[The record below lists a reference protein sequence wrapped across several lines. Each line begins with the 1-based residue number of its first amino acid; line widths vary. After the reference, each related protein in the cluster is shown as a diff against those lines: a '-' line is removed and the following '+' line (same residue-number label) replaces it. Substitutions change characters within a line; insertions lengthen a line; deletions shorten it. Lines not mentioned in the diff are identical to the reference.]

1 MRWVSSTLLVLGLST
16 FGTLA
21 WADATSGAA
30 AQALFEEGKK
40 LSAAGNFAAA
50 CPKFAESQKL
60 DPGAGTLLHLGNCY
74 EKTGRTASAW
84 ATYIDAASA
93 AKAQGRNDWAENAK
107 TRAGALEPRLSRV
120 TIVVKERVPGL
131 EVRRDEVVL
140 SEGAFGVAL
149 PVDPGERT
157 FEATAP
163 GKKKWRG
170 SFTLKEGQ
178 KLEVA
183 IPPLAADA
191 APVAGTSAGTSVRP
205 PPADA
210 SGKEH
215 GGGARTAGYVLAGVG
230 AAGLVV
236 GGVTGLLAMN
246 KNSRSKELCPTAGAC
261 GNQEGVDANDAAKSM
276 GTLSTISFIAG
287 GALAATGV
295 VLIVVGGPS
304 AERSASGK
312 APFRGVTVAPSFG
325 AGNLGAS
332 FSGAF

>member
-1 MRWVSSTLLVLGLST
+1 M
-16 FGTLA
+16 FGPRA

-40 LSAAGNFAAA
+40 LAAAGNYAAA

-93 AKAQGRNDWAENAK
+93 AKAQGRGDWAENAK

-120 TIVVKERVPGL
+120 TIVVKERVSGL
-131 EVRRDEVVL
+131 EVRRDDVVL

-163 GKKKWRG
+163 GKKKWHA

-178 KLEVA
+178 KLEVVV
-183 IPPLAADA
+183 PPLAADA
-191 APVAGTSAGTSVRP
+191 TASAGPGTGATVRP
-205 PPADA
+205 PPGDTSA
-210 SGKEH
+210 KEH
-215 GGGARTAGYVLAGVG
+215 GGGARTAGFVLAGVG

-236 GGVTGLLAMN
+236 GGVTGLMAMN
-246 KNSRSKELCPTAGAC
+246 KNSRSKELCPTEGAC
-261 GNQEGVDANDAAKSM
+261 SNPDGIDANDAAKSF
-276 GTLSTISFIAG
+276 GTISTISFIAG

-295 VLIVVGGPS
+295 VLILVGGPS
-304 AERSASGK
+304 TERASGK
-312 APFRGVTVAPSFG
+312 AHGPGLALTPSFG
-325 AGNLGAS
+325 AGNFGAS

>member
-1 MRWVSSTLLVLGLST
+1 MVVGFST
-16 FGTLA
+16 FGPAA

-40 LSAAGNFAAA
+40 LASAGNYAAA

-93 AKAQGRNDWAENAK
+93 AKAQGRNDWADNAK

-120 TIVVKERVPGL
+120 TIVVKERAPGL
-131 EVRRDEVVL
+131 EVRRDDVVL

-163 GKKKWRG
+163 GKKKWHAT
-170 SFTLKEGQ
+170 FTLKEGQ
-178 KLEVA
+178 KLEVVV
-183 IPPLAADA
+183 PPLAADA
-191 APVAGTSAGTSVRP
+191 TASAAAGAGAGATVRP
-205 PPADA
+205 PPGDT

-215 GGGARTAGYVLAGVG
+215 GGGARTAGFVLAGVG

-236 GGVTGLLAMN
+236 GGVTGLMAMN
-246 KNSRSKELCPTAGAC
+246 KNSRSKELCPTEGAC
-261 GNQEGVDANDAAKSM
+261 ANRDGIDANDSAKTF
-276 GTLSTISFIAG
+276 GTISTISFIAG

-295 VLIVVGGPS
+295 VLILVGGPS
-304 AERSASGK
+304 SEPRASGK
-312 APFRGVTVAPSFG
+312 APSPGLALSPSFG